1 MRSEGVI
8 NLFADVRQKFLLFDP
23 EFLKQVAAM
32 KQKNIAV
39 EILRRLIADQIAV
52 YRRTNVVKSELFSE
66 KFQRIMNLYLNGQL
80 TNEEVI
86 QELTS
91 LAHELRADSEECKKL
106 GLTTEEVAF
115 YDALTKPEAVKD
127 FYSNDQLVAI
137 TRELTDML
145 RRSKTVDWQKRSSA
159 RAKMRMMVKRLLK
172 KYKYPPDGQEEALK
186 TVMSQCEMWTDYAD
200 LAASG
205 EGGDDVAE

>member
-1 MRSEGVI
+1 
-8 NLFADVRQKFLLFDP
+8 
-23 EFLKQVAAM
+23 
-32 KQKNIAV
+32 
-39 EILRRLIADQIAV
+39 
-52 YRRTNVVKSELFSE
+52 
-66 KFQRIMNLYLNGQL
+66 MNLYLNGQL
-80 TNEEVI
+80 TNEAVI
-86 QELTS
+86 QELTN

-145 RRSKTVDWQKRSSA
+145 RRSKTVDWQKRFSA

-172 KYKYPPDGQEEALK
+172 KYKYPPDGQEAQKAL
-186 TVMSQCEMWTDYAD
+186 VLRSHLCNSLPQIPMHIHI
-200 LAASG
+200 
-205 EGGDDVAE
+205 

>member
-1 MRSEGVI
+1 
-8 NLFADVRQKFLLFDP
+8 
-23 EFLKQVAAM
+23 
-32 KQKNIAV
+32 
-39 EILRRLIADQIAV
+39 
-52 YRRTNVVKSELFSE
+52 
-66 KFQRIMNLYLNGQL
+66 MNLYLNGQL

-91 LAHELRADSEECKKL
+91 LAHELRMDSEEGKEL

-115 YDALTKPEAVKD
+115 YDALTKPQAVKD

-186 TVMSQCEMWTDYAD
+186 TVMSQCEMWTDNND
-200 LAASG
+200 LAPTSDNG
-205 EGGDDVAE
+205 ED